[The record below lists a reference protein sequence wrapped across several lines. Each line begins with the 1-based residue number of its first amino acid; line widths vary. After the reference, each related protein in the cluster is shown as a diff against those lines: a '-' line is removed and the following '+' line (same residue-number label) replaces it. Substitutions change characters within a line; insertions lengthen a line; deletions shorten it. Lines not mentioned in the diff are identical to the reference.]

1 MQYLCDKNNARKAQK
16 KKARRKEA
24 QKLKTSMEAVAISDK
39 TKEDGPVTPSPLPKT
54 KSNKP
59 AKAAPVPPGK
69 GKRPRDEAKPTEST
83 EPVKKAKTTETA
95 KVLSTFEM
103 MSYDGAHCRALLGP
117 TPKGGEPVGKIDLLR
132 AIINQG
138 FGNVKQCQTIGKNYQ
153 VQFDSVS
160 AAGAWDK
167 RELIIKG
174 TKVTFSLIK
183 ASDRRVRIRG
193 TGAATVENMAS
204 AVVKT
209 YNTKEFALFRH
220 AYQGIMLD
228 EWVLELTK
236 DPTVKASSLVL
247 EEGSKGGKEWM
258 CTLSHEGA
266 QKALSHK
273 RRYSMVSRGIIQNP
287 SLNYQEGTTLS

>member
-1 MQYLCDKNNARKAQK
+1 M
-16 KKARRKEA
+16 
-24 QKLKTSMEAVAISDK
+24 
-39 TKEDGPVTPSPLPKT
+39 
-54 KSNKP
+54 
-59 AKAAPVPPGK
+59 
-69 GKRPRDEAKPTEST
+69 
-83 EPVKKAKTTETA
+83 
-95 KVLSTFEM
+95 
-103 MSYDGAHCRALLGP
+103 LGP
-117 TPKGGEPVGKIDLLR
+117 TPKGGEPVGKIDLLK
-132 AIINQG
+132 AIIHQG

-153 VQFDSVS
+153 VQFDSAG

-167 RELIIKG
+167 RELMIKG

-193 TGAATVENMAS
+193 TGAATVENMAT
-204 AVVKT
+204 AVAKT

-236 DPTVKASSLVL
+236 DPTVKAASLVL

-266 QKALSHK
+266 HCSFCKKERH
-273 RRYSMVSRGIIQNP
+273 N
-287 SLNYQEGTTLS
+287 SLADCDNLLLQFPIPKKC